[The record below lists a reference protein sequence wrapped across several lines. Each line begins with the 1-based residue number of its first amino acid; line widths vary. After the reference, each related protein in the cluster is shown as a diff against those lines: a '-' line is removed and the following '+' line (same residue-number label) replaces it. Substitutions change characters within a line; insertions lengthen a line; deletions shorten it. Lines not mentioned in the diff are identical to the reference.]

1 MPTIREWRQRLQPAA
16 EFDAEPYVH
25 HVIRPFSIYITLAL
39 GRTPITP
46 NQVTAISMALE
57 FVAATLWAVGGVANF
72 IIGGVLCQI
81 AHLLD
86 AVDGEL
92 ARYKNM
98 ASQRGVFLDLMGHYL
113 TDYAMI
119 VGAGLGLARE
129 FGDAVLYAALIIAPF
144 HFGDELLR
152 DLLFKVRF
160 KAGADQPVQF
170 KGMDRAF
177 SFRKER
183 AASLAFVVLGFL
195 VTSTGFFTGML
206 VSALVDAASYTV
218 LMKRLLTTGW
228 ARLVFL
234 IAWGG
239 LTALKFAVRFYRMY
253 TRAFEIQ

>member
-25 HVIRPFSIYITLAL
+25 HVIRPFSIYITLVL

-46 NQVTAISMALE
+46 NQVTAISITLE
-57 FVAATLWAVGGVANF
+57 FVAAALWAIGGVANF
-72 IIGGVLCQI
+72 VIGGVLCQI

-92 ARYKNM
+92 ARYKSM
-98 ASQRGVFLDLMGHYL
+98 TSQRGVFLDLLGHYL

-129 FGDAVLYAALIIAPF
+129 FGDVALYAALIIAPL

-152 DLLFKVRF
+152 DLLLKVRF

-170 KGMDRAF
+170 KEIDRAF

-183 AASLAFVVLGFL
+183 AASLAFLVLGFV
-195 VTSTGFFTGML
+195 VTSAGFFTGVL
-206 VSALVDAASYTV
+206 ASALVD
-218 LMKRLLTTGW
+218 LFLTTGW

-234 IAWGG
+234 IGWGG
-239 LTALKFAVRFYRMY
+239 LTALKFVVRFYKVY
-253 TRAFEIQ
+253 TGAFEIQ